1 MPATLQKPPATKGK
15 VMPALK
21 GDKAYLRNRKAPV
34 LPLWAGATLCTLGV
48 FFLLPF
54 TQMIATL
61 GKKPNDLF
69 TIEVAAPP
77 PPPPM
82 ELDLPDPPPD
92 EPPPPDIAPP
102 PQQLSLSQMDVA
114 LNLGVG
120 DAMAGAFS
128 FDGFG
133 VNADD
138 TASDMMVFDIKD
150 LDSVPRRTR
159 TAQLVF
165 PPELRRARIGGSVTL
180 MIIISETGSVK
191 VERVVSST
199 HREFEA
205 AAMRFAEACLYD
217 PPKKGGKAVRARY
230 AWPIRFD
237 I

>member
-1 MPATLQKPPATKGK
+1 MPATLQKPPAAKGASK
-15 VMPALK
+15 PVFT
-21 GDKAYLRNRKAPV
+21 GDKKYLRNRKVAPV
-34 LPLWAGATLCTLGV
+34 PLWAGTILCTAAV

-54 TQMIATL
+54 TQLIATL

-82 ELDLPDPPPD
+82 ELDLPEPPPD
-92 EPPPPDIAPP
+92 EPPPPDVAPP

-150 LDSVPRRTR
+150 LDSAPRRTR

-165 PPELRRARIGGSVTL
+165 PAELRRARIAGSVTL

-191 VERVVSST
+191 VEKVVSST
-199 HREFEA
+199 HREFEGA
-205 AAMRFAEACLYD
+205 AIRFAEACLYE